1 MLEEG
6 YQRLEDPTAA
16 LPRLNTPPYHLI
28 LFPAH
33 QSNFYC
39 LQFWDRLETFEE
51 KVFEKAYFLSRNSH
65 SRTVLT
71 TFVHLP
77 LAIRSP
83 SARPPLVI
91 RVPSALFACRPRAVC
106 ELSARPSH
114 YSHAVRTV
122 CASSASCPLI
132 FRAPSASCPLIFRA
146 PSASCMRVLCAPS
159 ARTVPSI
166 VDLLTLPFIP
176 DSPKWL
182 AKVGRW
188 KECESALQRLRGK
201 HADVYQEAAEIRVY
215 NKFLVWFGIVW
226 SVKSIDIETCT
237 LTHSKPPQWKPPSS
251 TSLYCRRN
259 NLAGSSIPHN
269 NADEVKVHVPNLAKT
284 RFTFTK

>member
-1 MLEEG
+1 M
-6 YQRLEDPTAA
+6 
-16 LPRLNTPPYHLI
+16 
-28 LFPAH
+28 
-33 QSNFYC
+33 
-39 LQFWDRLETFEE
+39 
-51 KVFEKAYFLSRNSH
+51 
-65 SRTVLT
+65 
-71 TFVHLP
+71 
-77 LAIRSP
+77 
-83 SARPPLVI
+83 
-91 RVPSALFACRPRAVC
+91 PSALSARRPRAVR
-106 ELSARPSH
+106 LSSAHRPR
-114 YSHAVRTV
+114 AVRLSFAHHPQAV
-122 CASSASCPLI
+122 CASSTHHLRGFPASSTHRPRVVCTSSAH
-132 FRAPSASCPLIFRA
+132 RARSIHASSAH
-146 PSASCMRVLCAPS
+146 CAP
-159 ARTVPSI
+159 TVPSI

-237 LTHSKPPQWKPPSS
+237 LTHSKPPQRKPPSS

-259 NLAGSSIPHN
+259 NLAGSSIPHS